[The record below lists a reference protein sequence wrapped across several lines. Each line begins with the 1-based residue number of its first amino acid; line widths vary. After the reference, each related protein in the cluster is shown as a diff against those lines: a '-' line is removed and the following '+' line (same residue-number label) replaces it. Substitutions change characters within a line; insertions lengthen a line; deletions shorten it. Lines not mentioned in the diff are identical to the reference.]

1 MGTFHVNCRIGHHL
15 DREKTVR
22 TRLLVD
28 SGSECTWISESTLEK
43 IGIVP
48 EKEISFVM
56 ADGRTITRKAG
67 FAIVRI
73 GKFLTTDEVVF
84 AQKGD
89 LKLLGARS
97 LEGLN
102 LRVDSLQKK
111 LVAGG
116 PVPAAYSSNTT

>member
-1 MGTFHVNCRIGHHL
+1 MGTFYVNCRVENL
-15 DREKTVR
+15 NREESAG

-28 SGSECTWISESTLEK
+28 SGSECTWIAERTLEK
-43 IGIVP
+43 LGIVP
-48 EKEISFVM
+48 EKEIPFTM

-67 FAIVRI
+67 FAILRI
-73 GKFLTTDEVVF
+73 GKFFTVDEVVY

-89 LKLLGARS
+89 LKLLGART

-102 LRVDSLQKK
+102 LVVDARQKK

-116 PVPAAYSSNTT
+116 PMPAAVGQEWT